1 MHELPM
7 LALVKQG
14 VLVMFF
20 LIFTAM
26 IWWTFFRT
34 GNSKLEQHRF
44 DIISEDPRNG

>member
-1 MHELPM
+1 M

-20 LIFTAM
+20 LIFTGL
-26 IWWTFFRT
+26 IWWTFLRS

-44 DIISEDPRNG
+44 DIINEDGHHG